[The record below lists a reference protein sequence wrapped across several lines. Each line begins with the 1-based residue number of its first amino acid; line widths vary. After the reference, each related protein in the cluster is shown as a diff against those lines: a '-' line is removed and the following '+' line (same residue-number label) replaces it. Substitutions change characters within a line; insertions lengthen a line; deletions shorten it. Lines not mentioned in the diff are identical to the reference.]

1 MSSRPSEPPGGLS
14 AEVREENAGAQQDEL
29 VVLQS
34 MFGEEG
40 ECELLGG
47 AADPGDGGEPVGVQL
62 LVQAA
67 DKTGRERTLTL
78 RAVMPPE
85 YPSHLPPSV
94 EVHGDG
100 MVAAEASHVRDCLA
114 LLFFDEHVGSMVVP
128 AWAEWLRDEWIA
140 KQKE

>member
-1 MSSRPSEPPGGLS
+1 MSPRPLEPAGGLS
-14 AEVREENAGAQQDEL
+14 AEAREENAGAQQDEL

-47 AADPGDGGEPVGVQL
+47 ADGGDGGEPVGVQL
-62 LVQAA
+62 RVQAA
-67 DKTGRERTLTL
+67 DKAGRERTLTL
-78 RAVMPPE
+78 RAVMPPA

-100 MVAAEASHVRDCLA
+100 LVAAEASHVHDRLA